1 MCIVKSR
8 LQPDWLQT
16 FSQEN
21 MHHNSTNVQLIDPD
35 ITYKHTYTYLFM
47 DIRLEFEELFL
58 FLLSHVTRGIRQG
71 CRLSALRF
79 VLIIENMAAGRQ

>member
-1 MCIVKSR
+1 
-8 LQPDWLQT
+8 
-16 FSQEN
+16 
-21 MHHNSTNVQLIDPD
+21 MHHYSTNVLFIDPD
-35 ITYKHTYTYLFM
+35 NTFKHIYTYLFV

-79 VLIIENMAAGRQ
+79 VLIVETMAAGRQLKS

>member
-1 MCIVKSR
+1 M
-8 LQPDWLQT
+8 L
-16 FSQEN
+16 
-21 MHHNSTNVQLIDPD
+21 LIDPD
-35 ITYKHTYTYLFM
+35 NTYEHIYTYLLM

-79 VLIIENMAAGRQ
+79 VLIVTTMAAGRQ

>member
-1 MCIVKSR
+1 
-8 LQPDWLQT
+8 
-16 FSQEN
+16 
-21 MHHNSTNVQLIDPD
+21 MHHNSANVLLIDPD
-35 ITYKHTYTYLFM
+35 NTYKYIYTYLFM

-79 VLIIENMAAGRQ
+79 VLIVETVAAGRQ